1 MKTDLLKPTKAQ
13 IKNRN
18 RLWAEALRKNNKKAK
33 ECMYDGNGG
42 RCCLAVAQD
51 VATEKGVKI
60 PEEYEV
66 DEGSPH
72 SYVADFFGWDTTNP
86 ILFIPR
92 ACEIF
97 TKNNAQ
103 ENAMALNDDWDNG
116 TPTRGMSHKRI
127 AECVEN
133 TFVHPSKK
141 KWSFNV
147 K

>member
-60 PEEYEV
+60 PEDYEV
-66 DEGSPH
+66 DEGEPH
-72 SYVADFFGWDTTNP
+72 SYVSDFFGWNTTNP
-86 ILFIPR
+86 TLVIPR
-92 ACEIF
+92 EGSF
-97 TKNNAQ
+97 LDQ
-103 ENAMALNDDWDNG
+103 ECAVTLNDDWDNG

-141 KWSFNV
+141 KWSFTV